1 MNART
6 LIAMVREFALVNLSG
21 GDIEVWTCGPIQTSQ
36 QSLIAELR
44 QRKAEVLAELHAQS
58 RRPATAGVSPHLRN
72 VEFRG

>member
-1 MNART
+1 MDART

-21 GDIEVWTCGPIQTSQ
+21 GEIEVWTCGALQTSQ
-36 QSLIAELR
+36 DSLISEMRL
-44 QRKAEVLAELHAQS
+44 RKAEVLAELHAQS